1 MVLYVRG
8 IVLEASTGWSYAPT
22 ARPSNQARIKTESST
37 KGRGRRGSGEG
48 VYCMLTVRD
57 VFDGRGSVYHRLVGG
72 RKRKDAVCIGHPG
85 AKGNKA
91 R

>member
-1 MVLYVRG
+1 
-8 IVLEASTGWSYAPT
+8 
-22 ARPSNQARIKTESST
+22 
-37 KGRGRRGSGEG
+37 
-48 VYCMLTVRD
+48 MLTVRD